1 MDWDRSQKQ
10 PIIKVGTEFYKVP
23 TAEECRE
30 INRACD
36 LWWAKKGLPNP
47 SQGFQ
52 FLDFHN
58 AKKEKSE
65 ESEKNEDEA

>member
-1 MDWDRSQKQ
+1 MDWDQHQKV
-10 PIIKVGTEFYKVP
+10 PIIKIGDEHYRVP

-52 FLDFHN
+52 FLDFRTASKEN
-58 AKKEKSE
+58 TEDDKK
-65 ESEKNEDEA
+65 NDDEA